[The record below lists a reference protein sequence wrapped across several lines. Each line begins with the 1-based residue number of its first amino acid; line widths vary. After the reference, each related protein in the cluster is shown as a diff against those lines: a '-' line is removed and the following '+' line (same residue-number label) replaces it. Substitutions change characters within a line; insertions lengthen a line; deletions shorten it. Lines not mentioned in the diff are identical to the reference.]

1 MTRGGILSAADDGD
15 EDVIGAISTMRR
27 SFTDSTGVEWAI
39 VESPPRVLTLIR
51 PRERRGEPRLLAGV
65 VGAARFATRDLGAP
79 CLHFEA
85 SHERR
90 QLTPIPTGWEEMRV
104 DELEELLSA
113 SSLMP
118 EA

>member
-1 MTRGGILSAADDGD
+1 MRGGILSATDDGD
-15 EDVIGAISTMRR
+15 EDVIGTISMMRR
-27 SFTDSTGVEWAI
+27 SFTDATGVEWVV

-51 PRERRGEPRLLAGV
+51 PRERRGEPRLPERV
-65 VGAARFATRDLGAP
+65 VGSARFATRGLGVP

-85 SHERR
+85 PHERR
-90 QLTPIPTGWEEMRV
+90 QLTPIPTGWEEMQG

-113 SSLMP
+113 STLMP

>member
-1 MTRGGILSAADDGD
+1 
-15 EDVIGAISTMRR
+15 VIGTISQMRR
-27 SFTDSTGVEWAI
+27 SFTDTTGVEWAV
-39 VESPPRVLTLIR
+39 VESPPRMLTLIR
-51 PRERRGEPRLLAGV
+51 PRERRGEPRLLERV
-65 VGAARFATRDLGAP
+65 VGARFTTRGLGVP

-90 QLTPIPTGWEEMRV
+90 QLTPIPTGWEEMRE

-113 SSLMP
+113 STLMP

>member
-1 MTRGGILSAADDGD
+1 
-15 EDVIGAISTMRR
+15 VIGTIAMMRR
-27 SFTDSTGVEWAI
+27 SFTDATGVEWAV

-51 PRERRGEPRLLAGV
+51 PRERRGEERMRERV
-65 VGAARFATRDLGAP
+65 VGAARFATRGAGVP

-90 QLTPIPTGWEEMRV
+90 RLTPIPTGWEEMRE
-104 DELEELLSA
+104 DELAGLLSA
-113 SSLMP
+113 STLMP

>member
-1 MTRGGILSAADDGD
+1 
-15 EDVIGAISTMRR
+15 VIGTISQMRR
-27 SFTDSTGVEWAI
+27 SFTDTTGVEWAV
-39 VESPPRVLTLIR
+39 VESPPRMLTLIR
-51 PRERRGEPRLLAGV
+51 PRERRGEPRLLERV
-65 VGAARFATRDLGAP
+65 VGARFATRGLGVP

-90 QLTPIPTGWEEMRV
+90 QLTPIPTGWEEMRE

>member
-1 MTRGGILSAADDGD
+1 MTRGGILSTADDGD
-15 EDVIGAISTMRR
+15 EDVIGTISMMRR
-27 SFTDSTGVEWAI
+27 SFTDATGVEWAV

-90 QLTPIPTGWEEMRV
+90 QLTPIPTGWEEMRE

>member
-1 MTRGGILSAADDGD
+1 M
-15 EDVIGAISTMRR
+15 IGSIAMMRR
-27 SFTDSTGVEWAI
+27 SFTDATGVEWAV

-51 PRERRGEPRLLAGV
+51 PRERHGEMRLLERG
-65 VGAARFATRDLGAP
+65 VGASRFATRGLGVP

-90 QLTPIPTGWEEMRV
+90 QLTPIPTGWEEMRE

-113 SSLMP
+113 STLMP